1 MSYNP
6 VVTLVDNNGAPISG
20 SNPLPSGAATTAAVV
35 TAGKTTNTVV
45 KASAGRLGRV
55 LLTTANGAAAVSI
68 FDNATTNTGTVLG
81 YIAASAVAG
90 TVVDFQMPAALGITV
105 GGAAT
110 NPAMTISYY

>member
-6 VVTLVDNNGAPISG
+6 VVTLVDNNGVPISG
-20 SNPLPSGAATTAAVV
+20 ANPMPSGAGTTTATVAAG
-35 TAGKTTNTVV
+35 TAANTVV

-81 YIAASAVAG
+81 FIAASAVAG
-90 TVVDFQMPAALGITV
+90 TVVDFGMPAANGITV
-105 GGAAT
+105 SGAAT